1 MSTPSTT
8 NRPRTTPGAYTA
20 ESITV
25 LEGLEAVRKRPGMYI
40 GGVDSAGFH
49 HLLWEVVD
57 NAVDEVLNGHATRI
71 NVSIAADG
79 RSATVSDNGRGIPVD
94 IHPKTGRSA
103 LEVIFTTLHAG
114 GKFDNDAYK
123 VSGGLHGVGAS
134 VVNALSSELNV
145 EVKRDGYLHRQSF
158 HRGKPAGDVK
168 RGDQARGT
176 GTTVTFTP
184 DVEIFRDQKFDLKT
198 VTDRLDVKAF
208 LNKGLTI
215 NFTDDSTGQQ
225 TTFHH
230 AGGVAD
236 YLDSIQSKSEDARV
250 APTAFVLEQAQSA
263 DGLRVDLALAWT
275 ESTNESVISFVNTIP
290 TRDGGTHEQGL
301 REAVHSAV
309 RMFLS
314 KYELV
319 KKGLEIKSEDI
330 REGLSAVLSICM
342 GNPQFQGQTKDRLNN
357 AEAKSAV
364 ESLVR
369 PKLEA
374 FMLANKSI
382 GDAIAER
389 VIRAARAREA
399 SRAAASQVRRKT
411 PTNNRLNLPGKL
423 HDCDT
428 NNADISELFIVEG
441 DSAGGSAKQGR
452 DRIYQAILPL
462 KGKVLNA
469 EQATKSKVVENK
481 ELTDIVA
488 ALGCGM
494 DDKFDRN
501 RLRYGK
507 VIFLTDADSDGHHI
521 ATLLITFFYRHLRH
535 LIEEGNVYLA
545 CPPLYKITWGQ
556 QTFWAADDKA
566 KASIL
571 DQLPDNAKPNITR
584 FKGLGEM
591 PAKLLFETTLD
602 PARRRLLRV
611 TLPDDDR
618 PYAERTITELMGKE
632 PDARYRFIINEAY
645 TASEEEL
652 DV

>member
-1 MSTPSTT
+1 V
-8 NRPRTTPGAYTA
+8 A
-20 ESITV
+20 E
-25 LEGLEAVRKRPGMYI
+25 
-40 GGVDSAGFH
+40 
-49 HLLWEVVD
+49 
-57 NAVDEVLNGHATRI
+57 
-71 NVSIAADG
+71 
-79 RSATVSDNGRGIPVD
+79 
-94 IHPKTGRSA
+94 
-103 LEVIFTTLHAG
+103 
-114 GKFDNDAYK
+114 
-123 VSGGLHGVGAS
+123 
-134 VVNALSSELNV
+134 
-145 EVKRDGYLHRQSF
+145 
-158 HRGKPAGDVK
+158 
-168 RGDQARGT
+168 
-176 GTTVTFTP
+176 
-184 DVEIFRDQKFDLKT
+184 
-198 VTDRLDVKAF
+198 RLDVKAY
-208 LNKGLTI
+208 LNKGLSIT
-215 NFTDDSTGQQ
+215 FTDEANGQSTN
-225 TTFHH
+225 FHH
-230 AGGVAD
+230 AGGVSD
-236 YLDSIQSKSEDARV
+236 YLDALQAKSDEPRV
-250 APTAFVLEQAQSA
+250 VPTAFLLEQAQSG
-263 DGLRVDLALAWT
+263 DGLRIDLALAWT
-275 ESTNESVISFVNTIP
+275 EATNESVTSYVNTIP

-309 RMFLS
+309 RMFLN
-314 KYELV
+314 KYEML
-319 KKGLEIKSEDI
+319 KKGVEVKSEDI
-330 REGLSAVLSICM
+330 REGLTAVLSVCM

-357 AEAKSAV
+357 MEARSAV

-374 FMLANKSI
+374 FLLANKSI

-389 VIRAARAREA
+389 IIRAAKAREA
-399 SRAAASQVRRKT
+399 SRAAANQVRRKT

-428 NNADISELFIVEG
+428 NNAEISELFIVEG

-469 EQATKSKVVENK
+469 EQATKSKVVDNK
-481 ELTDIVA
+481 ELSDIIA

-494 DDKFDRN
+494 DEKFDRT

-521 ATLLITFFYRHLRH
+521 ATLLITFFYRHLRQ
-535 LIEEGNVYLA
+535 LVEDGSVYLA

-566 KASIL
+566 KANIL
-571 DQLPDNAKPNITR
+571 GQLPANAHPNITR

-611 TLPDDDR
+611 TLPENDR

-632 PDARYRFIINEAY
+632 ADARYRFIISEAY
-645 TASEEEL
+645 TATEEEL

>member
-1 MSTPSTT
+1 MDGPMAVSTPRDKQNTY
-8 NRPRTTPGAYTA
+8 NAD
-20 ESITV
+20 SITV

-40 GGVDSAGFH
+40 GGVDTSGFH

-57 NAVDEVLNGHATRI
+57 NSVDEVLNGHATRI
-71 NVSIAADG
+71 NVVLSADG
-79 RSATVSDNGRGIPVD
+79 KSATVSDNGRGIPVD

-134 VVNALSSELNV
+134 VVNALSSELV
-145 EVKRDGYLHRQSF
+145 VDVKRDNSVYRQTF
-158 HRGKPAGDVK
+158 RRGKPQGDVRK
-168 RGDQARGT
+168 VESARGT
-176 GTTVTFTP
+176 GTSVTFTP
-184 DVEIFRDQKFDLKT
+184 DHEIFREQKFNPAL
-198 VTDRLDVKAF
+198 VAERLDVKAY
-208 LNKGLTI
+208 LNKGLSIT
-215 NFTDDSTGQQ
+215 FTDEANGQSTN
-225 TTFHH
+225 FHH
-230 AGGVAD
+230 AGGVSD
-236 YLDSIQSKSEDARV
+236 YLDALQAKSDEPRV
-250 APTAFVLEQAQSA
+250 VPTAFLLEQAQSG
-263 DGLRVDLALAWT
+263 DGLRIDLALAWT
-275 ESTNESVISFVNTIP
+275 EATNESVTSYVNTIP

-309 RMFLS
+309 RMFLN
-314 KYELV
+314 KYEML
-319 KKGLEIKSEDI
+319 KKGVEVKSEDI
-330 REGLSAVLSICM
+330 REGLTAVLSVCM

-357 AEAKSAV
+357 MEARSAV

-374 FMLANKSI
+374 FLLANKSI

-389 VIRAARAREA
+389 IIRAAKAREA
-399 SRAAASQVRRKT
+399 SRAAANQVRRKT

-428 NNADISELFIVEG
+428 NNAEISELFIVEG

-469 EQATKSKVVENK
+469 EQATKSKVVDNK
-481 ELTDIVA
+481 ELSDIIA

-494 DDKFDRN
+494 DEKFDRT

-521 ATLLITFFYRHLRH
+521 ATLLITFFYRHLRQ
-535 LIEEGNVYLA
+535 LVEDGSVYLA

-566 KASIL
+566 KANIL
-571 DQLPDNAKPNITR
+571 GQLPANAHPNITR

-611 TLPDDDR
+611 TLPENDR

-632 PDARYRFIINEAY
+632 ADARYRFIISEAY
-645 TASEEEL
+645 TATEEEL

>member
-1 MSTPSTT
+1 MAV
-8 NRPRTTPGAYTA
+8 TTPTREKSNAYTA

-40 GGVDSAGFH
+40 GGVDTAGFH
-49 HLLWEVVD
+49 HLLWEIVD
-57 NAVDEVLNGHATRI
+57 NAVDEVLNGHASRI
-71 NVSIAADG
+71 SVGLAEDG
-79 RSATVSDNGRGIPVD
+79 KTATVSDNGRGIPVD

-134 VVNALSSELNV
+134 VVNALSSELIV
-145 EVKRDGYLHRQSF
+145 DVKRDGYLFRQSF
-158 HRGKPAGDVK
+158 ERGKPKGDVK
-168 RGDQARGT
+168 KVEPARGS
-176 GTTVTFTP
+176 GTLVSFTP
-184 DVEIFRDQKFDLKT
+184 DHEIFREQKFDPKI
-198 VTDRLDVKAF
+198 VAERLDIKAY
-208 LNKGLTI
+208 LNKGLSI
-215 NFTDDSTGQQ
+215 QFTDGGGQV
-225 TTFHH
+225 TTYHH
-230 AGGVAD
+230 AGGVSD
-236 YLDSIQSKSEDARV
+236 YLDALQAKSEDPRV
-250 APTAFVLEQAQSA
+250 APTAFVMEQAQSS
-263 DGLRVDLALAWT
+263 DGLRIDLALAWT
-275 ESTNESVISFVNTIP
+275 EGTNESVTSYVNTIP

-309 RMFLS
+309 RMFLN

-319 KKGLEIKSEDI
+319 KKGVDVKSEDI
-330 REGLSAVLSICM
+330 REGLTAVLSVCL

-357 AEAKSAV
+357 PEARSAV

-374 FMLANKSI
+374 FLLANKSI
-382 GDAIAER
+382 GDAIADR
-389 VIRAARAREA
+389 VIRAAKAREA

-428 NNADISELFIVEG
+428 SNADIAELFIVEG

-469 EQATKSKVVENK
+469 EQAGKSKVVDNK
-481 ELTDIVA
+481 ELSDIIA

-494 DDKFDRN
+494 DDKFDRT

-521 ATLLITFFYRHLRH
+521 ATLLITFFYRHLRQ
-535 LIEEGNVYLA
+535 LVEDGSVYLA

-566 KASIL
+566 KNSIL
-571 DQLPDNAKPNITR
+571 NQLPDNAKPNITR

-611 TLPDDDR
+611 TLPENDR

-632 PDARYRFIINEAY
+632 ADARYRFIISEAY
-645 TASEEEL
+645 SASEEEL